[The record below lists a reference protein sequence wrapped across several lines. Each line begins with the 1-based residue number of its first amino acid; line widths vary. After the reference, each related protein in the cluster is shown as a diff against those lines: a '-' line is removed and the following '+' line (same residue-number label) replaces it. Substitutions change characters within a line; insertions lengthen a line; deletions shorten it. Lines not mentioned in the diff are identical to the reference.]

1 MWRGWVK
8 DASAWREDLGG
19 AQWSLH
25 DTSESLFLHK
35 LPLSPPAVPA
45 QPLRIRHPA
54 VNAAAPPQGSP
65 LSTHHQ
71 PHHVSCFLHMGCH
84 TCAEQRVCAS
94 VLPLVSSCL
103 GHGTLGSHPSDHA
116 VATMRSPW
124 RPIFSLV
131 LQHIAIVIPGFCL
144 FSAPSASLNGYS
156 GSSST
161 LRSTGMVPQGVNPDS
176 SPAGQ
181 GSLSSSPPAH
191 VLPRPP
197 LDDGG

>member
-1 MWRGWVK
+1 MQAPGGKIWGALCGACTTQ
-8 DASAWREDLGG
+8 ASLC
-19 AQWSLH
+19 SCI
-25 DTSESLFLHK
+25 SS
-35 LPLSPPAVPA
+35 PLSPPA

-54 VNAAAPPQGSP
+54 VNAAAPPQRPP

-84 TCAEQRVCAS
+84 TFAEQRVRAS

-103 GHGTLGSHPSDHA
+103 GHGTLGSHPSGHL

-156 GSSST
+156 GS
-161 LRSTGMVPQGVNPDS
+161 PQP
-176 SPAGQ
+176 
-181 GSLSSSPPAH
+181 
-191 VLPRPP
+191 
-197 LDDGG
+197 